1 MKGQL
6 LFFLLFAS
14 AACLRAQVELPDIDI
29 YNYSQTQR
37 DPFIS
42 AHAATTLL
50 NERAEIAG
58 VANGELIGKFLEKL
72 TASIKDQLFVGGV
85 STDDRLEDG
94 MALINGIAFR
104 AGDRI
109 PLDVDPKTLSELD
122 QLAQSFGLTLARAT
136 DNTIAIEVG
145 RISGAGVDLML
156 PGFRASIC
164 QLPLERDEAI
174 NAVKLER
181 KPKEKKL

>member
-1 MKGQL
+1 MKGWL
-6 LFFLLFAS
+6 LLLLFACT
-14 AACLRAQVELPDIDI
+14 ADLHAQVELPDIDV
-29 YNYSQTQR
+29 YNYLRTQR

-42 AHAATTLL
+42 AQASTTFL
-50 NERAEIAG
+50 NERTEIPG
-58 VANGELIGKFLEKL
+58 VASGELIGKFLEKL

-104 AGDRI
+104 VGDRI
-109 PLDVDPKTLSELD
+109 PLEVDPKTLSELN
-122 QLAQSFGLTLARAT
+122 QLAQSFGLTLVQADSA
-136 DNTIAIEVG
+136 IAIEIG
-145 RISGAGVDLML
+145 RISDAGVDLTL

-181 KPKEKKL
+181 KPKEKKP

>member
-1 MKGQL
+1 MKGW
-6 LFFLLFAS
+6 LFFLFFVS
-14 AACLRAQVELPDIDI
+14 AAGLHAQVELPDIDI
-29 YNYSQTQR
+29 YNYLQTQR

-42 AHAATTLL
+42 AQAPTTFL
-50 NERAEIAG
+50 NERTELPGLASS
-58 VANGELIGKFLEKL
+58 ELIGKFLEKL

-104 AGDRI
+104 VGDRI
-109 PLDVDPKTLSELD
+109 PLEVDAKTLSELD
-122 QLAQSFGLTLARAT
+122 QLAQSFGLTLERAT

-181 KPKEKKL
+181 KPKEKKP

>member
-1 MKGQL
+1 MKGW
-6 LFFLLFAS
+6 LFFLFLVS
-14 AACLRAQVELPDIDI
+14 AAGLHAQVELPDIDI
-29 YNYSQTQR
+29 YNYLQTQR

-42 AHAATTLL
+42 AQAPTTFL
-50 NERAEIAG
+50 NERTEIPG
-58 VANGELIGKFLEKL
+58 VANSELIGKFLKKL

-104 AGDRI
+104 VGDRI
-109 PLDVDPKTLSELD
+109 PLEVDAKTLSELD
-122 QLAQSFGLTLARAT
+122 QLAQSFGLTLERAT

-156 PGFRASIC
+156 PGFRASVC

-174 NAVKLER
+174 TAVKLER
-181 KPKEKKL
+181 KPKEKKP

>member
-1 MKGQL
+1 MKGW
-6 LFFLLFAS
+6 LFFLFFVS
-14 AACLRAQVELPDIDI
+14 AACLHAQVELPDIDI

-42 AHAATTLL
+42 AQAKTTFL
-50 NERAEIAG
+50 NERTEIPG
-58 VANGELIGKFLEKL
+58 VASDELIGKFLEKL

-104 AGDRI
+104 VGDRI
-109 PLDVDPKTLSELD
+109 PLELDPKTLSELY
-122 QLAQSFGLTLARAT
+122 QLAQSFGLTLERAT

-181 KPKEKKL
+181 KPKEKKP